1 MKYIVLAIFV
11 LLAAQPLQASFCD
24 MHDAQDTPQSQ
35 HGDMH
40 DNDGHAMDCCDD
52 DPADSSDNCGS
63 MSHCGACTAAVVAIV
78 ASPLSIIFSASS
90 YQHMANSGLP
100 QSKFY
105 SPPFRPPIA

>member
-11 LLAAQPLQASFCD
+11 LFAAQPLQVSSCD
-24 MHDAQDTPQSQ
+24 MHDAQDTSQSK

-40 DNDGHAMDCCDD
+40 NDDGHAMDCCDD
-52 DPADSSDNCGS
+52 DPSDSSDGCDS
-63 MSHCGACTAAVVAIV
+63 MSHCGACTAAVVTIDT
-78 ASPLSIIFSASS
+78 SPLNIIFTASS
-90 YQHMANSGLP
+90 YQHLAYSGLP